1 MEKRMMFN
9 LSDAKLRAE
18 EKEEEGKKKR
28 IIRGYPILFNSPT
41 KIGNWTEIIRPGA
54 LDGVDLSNLYLLGY
68 HMSSMPFARNG
79 INMRTEVDN
88 NGLFIEVELGDTHE
102 DDVLYDRVSK
112 GIVNGM
118 SFAFIS
124 EEVTTNFETKTDE
137 ILKFKEIW
145 EVSIVTF
152 PAYKDA
158 IAVAYE
164 RDESKEINKDNK
176 NYINS
181 LLLI

>member
-1 MEKRMMFN
+1 MEKRTIFN
-9 LSDAKLRAE
+9 LNDASLRAE
-18 EKEEEGKKKR
+18 EKEEDGKKKR
-28 IIRGYPILFNSPT
+28 VIRGYPILFNTPT

-79 INMRTEVDN
+79 VNMRVEIDN
-88 NGLFIEVELGDTHE
+88 NGLFIEVELGDTHD

-112 GIVNGM
+112 GIVDGM
-118 SFAFIS
+118 SFAFSI
-124 EEVTTNFETKTDE
+124 EKIQTDFETKTDE
-137 ILKFKEIW
+137 ILKFKEVW

-158 IAVAYE
+158 VAIAYE
-164 RDESKEINKDNK
+164 REENKEVNENNK
-176 NYINS
+176 NYIND